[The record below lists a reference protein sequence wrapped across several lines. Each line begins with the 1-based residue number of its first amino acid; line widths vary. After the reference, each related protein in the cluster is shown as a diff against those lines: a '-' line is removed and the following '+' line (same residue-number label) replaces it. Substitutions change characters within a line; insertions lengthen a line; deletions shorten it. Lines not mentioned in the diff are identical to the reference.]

1 MNRRSAD
8 AAVQLNPRSQFD
20 FEPTPTDTSIAGEA
34 HGDIAALTRQVNR
47 CLAQWAG
54 ERDAR
59 RTSVARG
66 PTSDVGAASS
76 GSIRLG
82 DADIA
87 RSARGM
93 LQSITLLPT
102 GAIEVV
108 VDGGWITLSGSVH
121 WSYQKEA
128 AAAAVR
134 HVIGAIGVTVRVTV
148 ADGGSVPATRSPL
161 GPFVGRR

>member
-1 MNRRSAD
+1 MDRRSAH
-8 AAVQLNPRSQFD
+8 AALQLNPRSQFD
-20 FEPTPTDTSIAGEA
+20 FEPTPTDTSIAGEV
-34 HGDIAALTRQVNR
+34 HGDIAALTRQVNS

-66 PTSDVGAASS
+66 TTSDVGAASS
-76 GSIRLG
+76 GSIRLS

-87 RSARGM
+87 RSAQGM

-102 GAIEVV
+102 GSIEVV
-108 VDGGWITLSGSVH
+108 VDGGWITLSGGVN
-121 WSYQKEA
+121 WNYQKEA

-134 HVIGAIGVTVRVTV
+134 HVIGATGVTVRVTV
-148 ADGGSVPATRSPL
+148 VDTGPVPAPRSPF